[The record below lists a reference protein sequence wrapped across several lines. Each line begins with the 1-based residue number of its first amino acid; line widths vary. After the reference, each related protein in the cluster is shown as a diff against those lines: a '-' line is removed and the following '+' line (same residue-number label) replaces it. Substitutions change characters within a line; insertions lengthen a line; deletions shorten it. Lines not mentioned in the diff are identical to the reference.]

1 MKLARLKVLV
11 GLREHWQEQ
20 VSQVRQMYG
29 WLLQTEHILSGEWA
43 TPEEILTNEHVA
55 HRFDAWIAQLTQL
68 ATSHALREKVQECLL
83 HFLKITQGLRPH
95 LIQCYDLEGFPR
107 TNNDMEG
114 YIRSLKTR
122 YRRVSGRKNWNRYL
136 LRYGRCIAYY
146 DWLERAGI
154 SSAEIA
160 CMLQGVGH
168 QEWRTMRERYRSE
181 QREQLTIYR
190 FRHRRERYLSVL
202 EARWAKTAMGT
213 GSLH

>member
-1 MKLARLKVLV
+1 VKIKLDRLKVLV
-11 GLREHWQEQ
+11 SWREHWQEQ
-20 VSQVRQMYG
+20 VSQVRQMHD

-43 TPEEILTNEHVA
+43 TPEESLTNEHVA
-55 HRFDAWIAQLTQL
+55 LRFDAWIARLTQL
-68 ATSHALREKVQECLL
+68 AASHELPEKMQACLL
-83 HFLKITQGLRPH
+83 HFLKITQALRPH
-95 LIQCYDLEGFPR
+95 LIQCYDVEGFPR

-122 YRRVSGRKNWNRYL
+122 YRRVSGRKNWNSYL

-160 CMLQGVGH
+160 HRLQGVGH
-168 QEWRTMRERYRSE
+168 QAWRAMRARYHYE
-181 QREQLTIYR
+181 QRGQLHIYR
-190 FRHRRERYLSVL
+190 FRHRRERYLSEL

-213 GSLH
+213 

>member
-1 MKLARLKVLV
+1 MKLDRLKVLV
-11 GLREHWQEQ
+11 GLREQWQQQ
-20 VSQVRQMYG
+20 VSQLRRMHA
-29 WLLQTEHILSGEWA
+29 WLLQTEQILSGEWA
-43 TPEEILTNEHVA
+43 TPEEVLSNEHVA
-55 HRFDAWIAQLTQL
+55 QHFDAWIAQLTQL
-68 ATSHALREKVQECLL
+68 AASHSLREQEQECLL

-122 YRRVSGRKNWNRYL
+122 YRRVSGRKNWNSYL

-154 SSAEIA
+154 SPAEIA
-160 CMLQGVGH
+160 HMLQAVGH
-168 QEWRTMRERYRSE
+168 QQWRVMRARYRYE

-190 FRHRRERYLSVL
+190 FRHRRERYLGEL
-202 EARWAKTAMGT
+202 EARWEKTAMGT
-213 GSLH
+213 

>member
-20 VSQVRQMYG
+20 VSQVRQMYA
-29 WLLQTEHILSGEWA
+29 WLLQAEHILSGEWA

-55 HRFDAWIAQLTQL
+55 RRFDAWIAQLTQL
-68 ATSHALREKVQECLL
+68 AASQVLPEKVQECLL

-122 YRRVSGRKNWNRYL
+122 YRRVSGRKNWNSYL

-160 CMLQGVGH
+160 HMLQGVGH
-168 QEWRTMRERYRSE
+168 QEWRAMRARYRH
-181 QREQLTIYR
+181 EQLEQLKIYR
-190 FRHRRERYLSVL
+190 FRHRREHYLSEL
-202 EARWAKTAMGT
+202 EARWEKTAIGT